1 MYNDMKYFIFCH
13 FLFVFCFNNMMFGC
27 RKNINFSKTTY
38 KSHQMLK
45 DKFSNAHDS
54 NRDRSLSRKT

>member
-1 MYNDMKYFIFCH
+1 
-13 FLFVFCFNNMMFGC
+13 MFGC